1 MQRSSRTGIR
11 ILTAIGLLVVGV
23 AVGLVL
29 QNVWLGLCLAALVG
43 LVWFIGF
50 ESRRGGNVG
59 INDDDHDGVRL

>member
-29 QNVWLGLCLAALVG
+29 QNVWLGLCLAVLVG